1 MAVERRHAAV
11 RATWL
16 RFARGL
22 RSACIGP
29 ALISVAGLL
38 NTPARAQDIPLPSF
52 LDRDGGIFGGEP
64 RQPGAYVSPSANDL
78 VPNPGDV
85 GAGRSGGLK
94 RFNPIALPAKP
105 GQPGKPSIPSL
116 DLPGLPAYAPQ
127 NMPSQDIL
135 KRRATLTLEAR
146 LTDKSETIPNGLI
159 WRLFSAFPG
168 DDGKP
173 QLIASSQSNIANF
186 EVAPGSYI
194 LHVGFGRAGLVKR
207 IEFSG
212 VKTKEVIVLDAGGL
226 KLDATVA
233 NDKKIDSKRLRFNV
247 YADDDDSESARNMI
261 ASDVPPDK
269 VLRLNAGTYHIV
281 SNYGS
286 VNALVRADIRVEAG
300 KVTTATLQHHAALL
314 TMKLVREKG
323 GEAIADTAWSIATTS
338 GDPVRESV
346 GAFPSMVLAA
356 GDYVISAK
364 NREKIYQRQF
374 TVEAGHDSD
383 VEVLT
388 SDIAPVEALTDGSGD

>member
-1 MAVERRHAAV
+1 MGASLPAA
-11 RATWL
+11 
-16 RFARGL
+16 
-22 RSACIGP
+22 
-29 ALISVAGLL
+29 
-38 NTPARAQDIPLPSF
+38 AQNIPLPSF
-52 LDRDGGIFGGEP
+52 LDRGGGLFGGEP
-64 RQPGAYVSPSANDL
+64 RQPGAYVSPSAREL
-78 VPNPGDV
+78 VPDPGDV
-85 GAGRSGGLK
+85 GAGRGGGLK
-94 RFNPIALPAKP
+94 RFSPIALPARP
-105 GQPGKPSIPSL
+105 GALGKPAIPSL

-127 NMPSQDIL
+127 NMPSPDIL

-146 LTDKSETIPNGLI
+146 LTEKGETIPNGLI
-159 WRLFSAFPG
+159 WRLFSALPG
-168 DDGKP
+168 DDGGP
-173 QLIASSQSNIANF
+173 RLIASSQSNIANF

-212 VKTKEVIVLDAGGL
+212 IKTRDVVVLNAGGL

-233 NDKKIDSKRLRFNV
+233 NDKRLDPKRLRFSV

-269 VLRLNAGTYHIV
+269 VLRLNAGTYHVV

-323 GEAIADTAWSIATTS
+323 GEAMADTAWTITTTS

-356 GDYVISAK
+356 GDYVITAK
-364 NREKIYQRQF
+364 NRDKLYQRQF

-388 SDIAPVEALTDGSGD
+388 SELAPIEPADDGSGD

>member
-1 MAVERRHAAV
+1 M
-11 RATWL
+11 
-16 RFARGL
+16 
-22 RSACIGP
+22 
-29 ALISVAGLL
+29 SVPDEG
-38 NTPARAQDIPLPSF
+38 
-52 LDRDGGIFGGEP
+52 
-64 RQPGAYVSPSANDL
+64 
-78 VPNPGDV
+78 
-85 GAGRSGGLK
+85 GGLK
-94 RFNPIALPAKP
+94 RFSPIALPARP
-105 GQPGKPSIPSL
+105 GALGKPAIPSL

-127 NMPSQDIL
+127 NMPSPDIL

-146 LTDKSETIPNGLI
+146 LTEKGETIPNGLI
-159 WRLFSAFPG
+159 WRLFSALPG
-168 DDGKP
+168 DDGGP
-173 QLIASSQSNIANF
+173 RLIASSQSNIANF

-212 VKTKEVIVLDAGGL
+212 IKTRDVVVLNAGGL

-233 NDKKIDSKRLRFNV
+233 NDKRLDPKRLRFSV

-269 VLRLNAGTYHIV
+269 VLRLNAGTYHVV

-323 GEAIADTAWSIATTS
+323 GEAMADTAWTITTTS

-356 GDYVISAK
+356 GDYVITAK
-364 NREKIYQRQF
+364 NRDKLYQRQF

-388 SDIAPVEALTDGSGD
+388 SELAPIEPADDGSGD